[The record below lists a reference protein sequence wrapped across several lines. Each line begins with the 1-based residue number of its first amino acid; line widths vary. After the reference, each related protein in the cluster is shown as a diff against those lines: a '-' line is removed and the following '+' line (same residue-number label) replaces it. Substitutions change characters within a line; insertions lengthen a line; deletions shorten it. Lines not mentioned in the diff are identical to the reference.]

1 MKLTFLGL
9 ILLSLTVFNRQK
21 LEIEPVFD
29 PDEFVLKTQFEDN
42 VIKQSSCPEDMVPVE
57 GDYCPNVDQ
66 KCTRWLDSDLS
77 PSANSGIGPL
87 RCAEFEYS
95 KCLSKTKVHKKF
107 CMDTYE
113 WPNKKGEYPDVGISW
128 YEAKKSCESF
138 GKRLCTESEWTFA
151 CEGED
156 IKPYP
161 YGDGYHRDAM
171 MCNIDKPSMDPSL
184 PRSEWHKHYR
194 AVPSGSMESCVSPF
208 GVYDMTGNVDEAA
221 VNESGKPYMSA
232 LKGGYWSTVRTRCRP
247 ATTVHGPE
255 FVFYQNGFRCCKDQ

>member
-1 MKLTFLGL
+1 MKTMFLGL
-9 ILLSLTVFNRQK
+9 VLFGLTVFNRPK

-29 PDEFVLKTQFEDN
+29 PDEVMIFTTFDDT
-42 VIKQSSCPEDMVPVE
+42 VIKQSSCPEDMVPIE
-57 GDYCPNVDQ
+57 GEYCPNVDQ
-66 KCTRWLDSDLS
+66 KCARWLDSDLS
-77 PSANSGIGPL
+77 STANSGIGPL

-95 KCLSKTKVHKKF
+95 KCLSKTKVHKKY
-107 CMDTYE
+107 CMDTFE

-128 YEAKKSCESF
+128 YEAKKSCESI

-171 MCNIDKPSMDPSL
+171 MCNVDKPSMDPSL
-184 PRSEWHKHYR
+184 PRSEWQKHYR

-208 GVYDMTGNVDEAA
+208 GVYDMTGNVDEAV
-221 VNESGKPYMSA
+221 VNESGRPYVSS
-232 LKGGYWSTVRTRCRP
+232 LSGGYWGPIRARCRP
-247 ATTVHGPE
+247 KTQVHGPE